1 MIRQLSCNSQY
12 CFYGL
17 LDNDQIES
25 WRAFVL
31 ACRRLYKRSITEED
45 IKVADLLL
53 IQFCKRVRKFFGS
66 KFVTPN
72 MHMHLHLPDC
82 LQDFG
87 PLHHAFWLY
96 SFERYNGLLSKQP
109 TNNRSIEVQLIKC
122 FLRDNA
128 HLELLNA
135 AESVPLATQFRDIV
149 GMQRNLTQLMFLE
162 LMAVNS
168 LSNFRL
174 STYLMYL
181 IVMKFN

>member
-1 MIRQLSCNSQY
+1 MPS
-12 CFYGL
+12 G
-17 LDNDQIES
+17 
-25 WRAFVL
+25 
-31 ACRRLYKRSITEED
+31 
-45 IKVADLLL
+45 
-53 IQFCKRVRKFFGS
+53 FF
-66 KFVTPN
+66 
-72 MHMHLHLPDC
+72 
-82 LQDFG
+82 
-87 PLHHAFWLY
+87 

-109 TNNRSIEVQLIKC
+109 TNNRSIEVQLIKR

-149 GMQRNLTQLMFLE
+149 GMQRNLTQLVFLE
-162 LMAVNS
+162 LTAVNS